1 MVKIK
6 RSVIKNGIYGYNI
19 GLDKIIAVLA
29 LIFITADLAETT
41 INKLN
46 I

>member
-19 GLDKIIAVLA
+19 GLGKIIAALVL
-29 LIFITADLAETT
+29 ISITADLTKTT
-41 INKLN
+41 INKSGV
-46 I
+46 